1 MRKFL
6 VIMLNLALP
15 TAFHVTG
22 CCKPLRLMK
31 NTFLFL
37 TLILAATS
45 YAQQDFIDSRIV
57 TTDNDTL
64 YSKIRVSTNIFD
76 RKLITESSF
85 YRKVTLVD
93 ENHKKTQQIKAKNI
107 RQLRFTDLKGEK
119 RLYVNDKSQLQRL
132 MFKGKLTWYRRI
144 SVNPMDGTVNY
155 FDYLIDTDGKT
166 YNMGLLNN
174 KKKNLMEAV
183 SSRPDLVKELEDT
196 KAADVDVL
204 AILRRYET
212 E

>member
-1 MRKFL
+1 
-6 VIMLNLALP
+6 
-15 TAFHVTG
+15 
-22 CCKPLRLMK
+22 MK

-37 TLILAATS
+37 TLLLITAPL
-45 YAQQDFIDSRIV
+45 YAQQDFIDSRLI
-57 TTDNDTL
+57 TKDNDTL
-64 YSKIRVSTNIFD
+64 YSKMRVITNIFD

-93 ENHKKTQQIKAKNI
+93 ENHKKTHKIKARNI
-107 RQLRFTDLKGEK
+107 LKLNFTDLKGEK
-119 RLYVNDKSQLQRL
+119 RVYVNEGSQLKRL
-132 MFKGKLTWYRRI
+132 MFAGKLTWYRRI
-144 SVNPMDGTVNY
+144 SVNPMDGTIYY
-155 FDYLIDTDGKT
+155 FDYLTDTVGKT

>member
-1 MRKFL
+1 
-6 VIMLNLALP
+6 MLNLAVPAALP
-15 TAFHVTG
+15 TG
-22 CCKPLRLMK
+22 CKTLRLMK

-37 TLILAATS
+37 TLLLAMASS
-45 YAQQDFIDSRIV
+45 YAQKDFIDSRIV

-64 YSKIRVSTNIFD
+64 YSKIRVGTNIFD

-119 RLYVNDKSQLQRL
+119 REYVNDKSQLQRL

-144 SVNPMDGTVNY
+144 SVNPMDGTVHY
-155 FDYLIDTDGKT
+155 FDYLTDKDGKT

-204 AILRRYET
+204 SILRRYET